1 MRKGRMKAKP
11 TNENLLMKD
20 NNATDILN
28 KKYFYIICLFLIV
41 ATLAVYWQVLNND
54 FVNKD

>member
-1 MRKGRMKAKP
+1 MKAKP
-11 TNENLLMKD
+11 ELINENLLTKD
-20 NNATDILN
+20 NNATDMLN